1 VKLILM
7 SLVLFSVSCSHH
19 HKKKHHHH
27 KHHDHAQ
34 ALPTSVAEAVASPM
48 RSEDFR
54 TRDIYRHPTETLTF
68 FGIAPEMTV
77 VEIWPSGGWYTE
89 ILAPYL
95 ATKGKYI
102 IADPAA
108 DPKGYTNHRKEWMV
122 SHPDIAKTVT
132 QSTFIPD
139 DSTVLAP
146 EGSVDMILTFRN
158 VHNWLPAK
166 NQEAAFRVF
175 AKALK
180 KGGVLGVVDHR
191 ANSKVKF
198 NPESGYV
205 RQKDIV
211 KMAKKAGFVLDTSS
225 EVNANPKDKANY
237 KDGVWTLP
245 PRLTLGEKD
254 KDKYLAIGES
264 DRMTLRFIK
273 K

>member
-1 VKLILM
+1 MKFILM
-7 SLVLFSVSCSHH
+7 SLVLFTVSCSH
-19 HKKKHHHH
+19 HKKKHHHEH
-27 KHHDHAQ
+27 NKPI
-34 ALPTSVAEAVASPM
+34 ALPTTVAEAVANPM
-48 RSEDFR
+48 RSEEFR
-54 TRDIYRHPTETLTF
+54 ARDIYRHPTETLTF

-77 VEIWPSGGWYTE
+77 VEIEPSGGWYTE

-102 IADPAA
+102 IADLDA
-108 DPKGYTNHRKEWMV
+108 DPKGYTNPRKAWMAA
-122 SHPDIAKTVT
+122 HPEIAKTVT
-132 QSTFIPD
+132 QSTFMPN
-139 DSTVLAP
+139 DSAVLAP
-146 EGSVDMILTFRN
+146 DGSVDMILTFRN
-158 VHNWLPAK
+158 VHNWLPTK
-166 NQEAAFRVF
+166 DQEAAFRVF

-180 KGGVLGVVDHR
+180 QGGVLGVVDHR
-191 ANSKVKF
+191 ANPKVKF

-211 KMAKKAGFVLDTSS
+211 QIAKKAGFILDATS

-245 PRLTLGEKD
+245 PRLRLGDKD
-254 KDKYLAIGES
+254 KEKYLAIGES